1 MHKGRM
7 LRVSYGVGVDST
19 AMLIGLN
26 RLGIRP
32 DLILFADTGG
42 EMPET
47 YDYLPI
53 IGRWLKAE
61 GFPPV
66 TVVQN
71 SSPRAGHKSLI
82 GECLTNGVLPS
93 ISYRQNHS
101 CAIKWKIK
109 PQSL

>member
-1 MHKGRM
+1 MHDGRP

-47 YDYLPI
+47 YEYLPI
-53 IGRWLKAE
+53 IGRWLKAQ
-61 GFPPV
+61 G
-66 TVVQN
+66 
-71 SSPRAGHKSLI
+71 L
-82 GECLTNGVLPS
+82 
-93 ISYRQNHS
+93 
-101 CAIKWKIK
+101 
-109 PQSL
+109 